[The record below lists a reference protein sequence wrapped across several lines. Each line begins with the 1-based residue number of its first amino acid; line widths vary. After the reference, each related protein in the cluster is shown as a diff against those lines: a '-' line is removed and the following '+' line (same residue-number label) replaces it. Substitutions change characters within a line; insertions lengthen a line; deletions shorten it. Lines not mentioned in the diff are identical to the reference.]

1 MKKIKVGMIG
11 TGNISRTAHL
21 PALASI
27 PQTEVTGFFDINPEN
42 AKAAREDYFRYM
54 RNENRD
60 VKPETAVIYDSA
72 EEMLRHVDA
81 VDICSSL
88 RYHAYYSAMALE
100 RGVAAMSEKPMAR
113 TWLEAKQVVEAGK
126 KSSAIFQ
133 LNDDN
138 IFLPRYQ
145 ALRNVVESGM
155 IGDVQNVWTARGS
168 FAVSPRRSDWFYEAV
183 ESGGGCIFDYGSH
196 AVCTTWF
203 IVGFDK
209 VPREV
214 RSIQMGVYEPTKY
227 RNGRYTRVEVDDNA
241 LFKIR
246 YINPVN
252 NDWINVTIESTWVWP
267 RLGKSSSSTKAYIEV
282 QGSTG
287 TADVYFDED
296 GQEYVRI
303 RSRAFGERS
312 IPIPSYKT
320 EDESFK
326 DEINCFAKCFLENK
340 RSLLDTKMAAQT
352 IQIINSVQLSHLKG
366 DVTLPLDE
374 IDKFNS
380 RHGAKSPWE
389 AGNDIAWEL
398 NAPFRGE
405 KA

>member
-1 MKKIKVGMIG
+1 MKKVKVGMIG

-27 PQTEVTGFFDINPEN
+27 AETEVTGFYDINPEN

-54 RNENRD
+54 REAGRD
-60 VKPETAVIYDSA
+60 VKPESAVIYNTA
-72 EEMLRHVDA
+72 EEMLGHVDA

-88 RYHAYYSAMALE
+88 RYHAYYSAMAL
-100 RGVAAMSEKPMAR
+100 RHNVAAMSEKPMAR
-113 TWLEAKQVVEAGK
+113 TWLEAEQVVKAGEN
-126 KSSAIFQ
+126 SSAIFQ

-168 FAVSPRRSDWFYEAV
+168 FSVSPSRSDWFYEAV

-209 VPREV
+209 VPTDV
-214 RSIQMGVYEPTKY
+214 RSISMGVYERTKF
-227 RNGRYTRVEVDDNA
+227 RNGRYTKVEVDDNA

-246 YINPVN
+246 YVNPAN
-252 NDWINVTIESTWVWP
+252 DDWINVTIESTWVWP
-267 RLGKSSSSTKAYIEV
+267 RLGRGSSSTKAYIEV

-287 TADVYFDED
+287 TADVFFDEE
-296 GQEYVRI
+296 GQEFIRI
-303 RSRAFGERS
+303 RNRAFGEYCY
-312 IPIPSYKT
+312 PIPSYKT

-326 DEINCFAKCFLENK
+326 DEISCFAKCCLENK
-340 RSLLDTKMAAQT
+340 RSLLDTQMAAQT
-352 IQIINSVQLSHLKG
+352 IQIINSVQLSHMRG

-374 IDKFNS
+374 INKYNRQFGD
-380 RHGAKSPWE
+380 KSPWD
-389 AGNDIAWEL
+389 AGNDIAWAL
-398 NAPFRGE
+398 NAPFREE

>member
-27 PQTEVTGFFDINPEN
+27 AQTEVTGFFDINPEN
-42 AKAAREDYFRYM
+42 AKAARDDYFRYL
-54 RNENRD
+54 REENRD
-60 VKPETAVIYDSA
+60 VKPETAVIYGSA
-72 EEMLRHVDA
+72 EEMLKHVDA

-100 RGVAAMSEKPMAR
+100 RGVHAMSEKPMAR

-168 FAVSPRRSDWFYEAV
+168 FSVSPRRSDWFYEAV

-209 VPREV
+209 VPAEV
-214 RSIQMGVYEPTKY
+214 RSMQMGVYERTKY
-227 RNGRYTRVEVDDNA
+227 RNGRYTKVEVDDNA

-246 YINPVN
+246 YVNPVN
-252 NDWINVTIESTWVWP
+252 NDWINVTIESTWTWP
-267 RLGKSSSSTKAYIEV
+267 RLGRSSSSTKAYIEV

-287 TADVYFDED
+287 TADVYFDEN

-303 RSRAFGERS
+303 KSRAFGERS

-326 DEINCFAKCFLENK
+326 DEINCFAKCVLENK
-340 RSLLDTKMAAQT
+340 RSLLDTQMAAQT

-366 DVTLPLDE
+366 DVTLPLEE
-374 IDKFNS
+374 IDKFNN
-380 RHGAKSPWE
+380 RYGDKSPWD
-389 AGNDIAWEL
+389 AGNDIAWDL
-398 NAPFRGE
+398 NAPFREE